1 MSLSP
6 AHPSRR
12 SVAGLLAIVAAG
24 AAGAAPAAARTNR
37 RRDAALAVP
46 ATPAGSP
53 QDFDFEHGRWQ
64 TTLRRRLQPLSG
76 SDLWTDY
83 AGTTVVVPLWGGRAN
98 LVELDVSGSQGP
110 LQHLQA
116 LSLRLFDPRQER
128 WTLNFSS
135 PASGTLAPPMTGGF
149 GGGRRGVFYST
160 ETFGGR
166 PVLVRFIIESTGA
179 DSCRFEQ
186 AFSPDGGA
194 TWETNWIA
202 LDTRS

>member
-1 MSLSP
+1 MSLPS

-12 SVAGLLAIVAAG
+12 SVASLLAIIGACAAG
-24 AAGAAPAAARTNR
+24 ASSGATRTDR
-37 RRDAALAVP
+37 RHDTAFAVP

-53 QDFDFEHGRWQ
+53 HDFDFEHGHWH
-64 TTLRRRLQPLSG
+64 TTLRRRLHPLSG
-76 SDLWTDY
+76 SELWTDY
-83 AGTTVVVPLWGGRAN
+83 AGTTAVMPLWGGRAN
-98 LVELDVSGSQGP
+98 LVELDVSGPQG
-110 LQHLQA
+110 QLQA
-116 LSLRLFDPRQER
+116 LSLRLFDSQRER

-149 GGGRRGVFYST
+149 GGGRRGVFYSA

-186 AFSPDGGA
+186 AFSPDGGS

-202 LDTRS
+202 IDTRS